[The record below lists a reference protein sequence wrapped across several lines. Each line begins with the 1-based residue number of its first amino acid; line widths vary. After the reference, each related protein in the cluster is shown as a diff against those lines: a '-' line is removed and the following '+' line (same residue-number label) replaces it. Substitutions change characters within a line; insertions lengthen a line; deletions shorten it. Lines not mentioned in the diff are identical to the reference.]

1 MNGTSFVKCRVAR
14 AFPPSLPLF
23 LAVLPPTPARPCQA
37 ARRPCDEGDEEGL
50 RGYYVSYLLCDS
62 VAAAEEG
69 EGRRSVLMEHYTPL
83 HSERNCGNW
92 RQEQREII
100 I

>member
-14 AFPPSLPLF
+14 AFPPSHSSSH
-23 LAVLPPTPARPCQA
+23 PARPCQA
-37 ARRPCDEGDEEGL
+37 ARRPCDEGDVEGL

-62 VAAAEEG
+62 VAAAEDG
-69 EGRRSVLMEHYTPL
+69 EGGSVLMEHYTPL

-92 RQEQREII
+92 RQEQREITI
-100 I
+100 

>member
-1 MNGTSFVKCRVAR
+1 MSRRSSHPC
-14 AFPPSLPLF
+14 SLPLF
-23 LAVLPPTPARPCQA
+23 LAVLPPTPVRSRQA

-69 EGRRSVLMEHYTPL
+69 GGRRGVLMEHYTPL
-83 HSERNCGNW
+83 YSERNCGNW

>member
-1 MNGTSFVKCRVAR
+1 MSRR
-14 AFPPSLPLF
+14 SSLPSLPLF
-23 LAVLPPTPARPCQA
+23 LAVLLLPPTPARLCQA
-37 ARRPCDEGDEEGL
+37 ARRQCDEGDEEGL

-69 EGRRSVLMEHYTPL
+69 EGRNVLMEHYTPL
-83 HSERNCGNW
+83 HSDRNCGNW

>member
-1 MNGTSFVKCRVAR
+1 MSRRSSLPC
-14 AFPPSLPLF
+14 SLPLF
-23 LAVLPPTPARPCQA
+23 LAVLPPTPARSRQA

-50 RGYYVSYLLCDS
+50 RGYYVSYLLCDN
-62 VAAAEEG
+62 VAAAEDG
-69 EGRRSVLMEHYTPL
+69 EGGSVLMEHYTPL

>member
-1 MNGTSFVKCRVAR
+1 MSRR
-14 AFPPSLPLF
+14 SSLPSHPLL
-23 LAVLPPTPARPCQA
+23 LAVLLLPPTPARLCQA
-37 ARRPCDEGDEEGL
+37 ARRQCDEGDEEGL

-62 VAAAEEG
+62 VAATEEG
-69 EGRRSVLMEHYTPL
+69 EGRSVLMEHYTPL
-83 HSERNCGNW
+83 HSEPNCGNW